1 MNGELSQ
8 IIELA
13 VIFNSGQFDDI
24 SSIGNGGK
32 YYNPLS
38 FISFKKKF
46 FGGYKEIKIGSNSK
60 EWFLHLKNNECQ
72 RVNLV
77 YESDNSQAAD
87 HMLAGFVG
95 GGGSWFLEAEYKNH
109 SDFWRAKWEVIPE
122 VKRENGIVWD
132 ITYALLG
139 PKRSKFKHPIYNID
153 TQKEALGSVLNK
165 IAKLTDVEEYL
176 SNWGK
181 IFREAKTM
189 LEAPISKENYL
200 SYLQGYISNEDYIK
214 LLSAGAKSSVFGGM
228 GSWNDIG
235 GFDKEEH
242 SKLYD
247 ELSVEIYSELN
258 NSFLTAVNFR
268 G

>member
-1 MNGELSQ
+1 M
-8 IIELA
+8 
-13 VIFNSGQFDDI
+13 
-24 SSIGNGGK
+24 
-32 YYNPLS
+32 
-38 FISFKKKF
+38 KK
-46 FGGYKEIKIGSNSK
+46 IKILVTGGGSPGIAGTIYS
-60 EWFLHLKNNECQ
+60 LKNNYDNRAVDVVCTDAKNNC
-72 RVNLV
+72 VGKYL
-77 YESDNSQAAD
+77 SDKFYQ
-87 HMLAGFVG
+87 
-95 GGGSWFLEAEYKNH
+95 
-109 SDFWRAKWEVIPE
+109 IP
-122 VKRENGIVWD
+122 K
-132 ITYALLG
+132 A
-139 PKRSKFKHPIYNID
+139 
-153 TQKEALGSVLNK
+153 
-165 IAKLTDVEEYL
+165 TDVEEYL

-200 SYLQGYISNEDYIK
+200 SYLQGYISNEDCIK

-247 ELSVEIYSELN
+247 ELSVELYSELN